1 MVKWIV
7 AVPYM
12 PDIGL
17 YSNCVFES
25 KEEAEKFA
33 SELRGAEIIKIG
45 ESILGKTKSKRK
57 KKDRRLQAKA
67 VANGTQNKKKIKKP
81 NFFGRYVDP
90 SEAC

>member
-45 ESILGKTKSKRK
+45 DQILGKTKSKRK
-57 KKDRRLQAKA
+57 KKDRRLQEKA
-67 VANGTQNKKKIKKP
+67 VANGTPNKKKIKKP
-81 NFFGRYVDP
+81 NFNGKKGDP
-90 SEAC
+90 VTAC